1 MGTRRHLKREL
12 KEKAERDRLAAQKQQ
27 IFQLY
32 FDEKVPIKQLA
43 QRFRLKA
50 CTLYRWIAKLDK
62 VAPDLSVVPTQPK
75 RYKKIHKRAEDFI
88 FQYLDEAKVPIQ
100 ASSLRE
106 AIKSEVQ
113 LNLSKRMVSRY
124 LKDELGLSYK
134 KIKPI
139 NDAHN
144 K

>member
-1 MGTRRHLKREL
+1 M
-12 KEKAERDRLAAQKQQ
+12 
-27 IFQLY
+27 
-32 FDEKVPIKQLA
+32 A

-62 VAPDLSVVPTQPK
+62 VAPDLSVVPTQPQ
-75 RYKKIHKRAEDFI
+75 RYKKLHDRAKDFI
-88 FQYLDEAKVPIQ
+88 DDYLEEAKVPIQ
-100 ASSLRE
+100 ASSLRK
-106 AIKSEVQ
+106 AVKAEVQ

-144 K
+144 KQQAKL